1 MPTDQTWT
9 IRASYDQVAAEYSRR
24 LSGELAQKP
33 IDRQILDRFAAR
45 VRDKGHICDL
55 GCGPGQVARYL
66 KDAGL
71 PSFGIDISPAM
82 VAQARELHPDIPF
95 REGNMLG
102 LDFPPAYLGGIV
114 SFYSIVHFPPNLLHS
129 VFRDMVRVLKPQGM
143 ALVAFHLGK
152 EVVHRDELWGQTVSL
167 DFHYFPRSTVV
178 ARMEQ
183 AGFIVQE
190 IVEREPYAPEVEYQ
204 SRRAYV
210 LAVRP

>member
-1 MPTDQTWT
+1 MSSDKTWT
-9 IRASYDQVAAEYSRR
+9 IRASYDRIAAEYARR
-24 LSGELAQKP
+24 FSGELAQKP
-33 IDRQILDRFAAR
+33 LDCQVLDRFAAR

-66 KDAGL
+66 KDKGL
-71 PSFGIDISPAM
+71 PASGIDLSPAM
-82 VAQARELHPDIPF
+82 VTQARGRHPDIPF

-129 VFRDMVRVLKPQGM
+129 VFLDMVRVLKPQGM

-152 EVVHRDELWGQTVSL
+152 HAEHRDEMWGEAVSL
-167 DFHYFPRSTVV
+167 DFHFFPRATVV

-190 IVEREPYAPEVEYQ
+190 VIERGSYSAEVEYQ
-204 SRRAYV
+204 SRRAYI

>member
-1 MPTDQTWT
+1 MSSDKTWT
-9 IRASYDQVAAEYSRR
+9 IRASYDQIAAEYTRR

-33 IDRQILDRFAAR
+33 LDCQILDRFAAQ
-45 VRDKGHICDL
+45 VRGKGHICDL

-66 KDAGL
+66 KNAGL
-71 PSFGIDISPAM
+71 PAFGIDLSPAM

-114 SFYSIVHFPPNLLHS
+114 SFYSIVHFPLNLLHS
-129 VFRDMVRVLKPQGM
+129 VFLDMARVIKPRGM

-152 EVVHRDELWGQTVSL
+152 QVEHRDEMWGETVSL
-167 DFHYFPRSTVV
+167 DFHFFQRAAVV

-190 IVEREPYAPEVEYQ
+190 IVERGAYAPEVEYQ

-210 LAVRP
+210 LALRP